1 MKLIIAG
8 AAAALSLGA
17 MPASAEVFGPVEAE
31 PAGNFYVYTEVES
44 DWALGEYE
52 GTSTTARVG
61 YEGDLSES
69 VGAYIEVGPSF
80 INPDGEDVTTELGF
94 EVGAEV
100 AVTDN
105 LTAYAEVELL
115 TNGGADLSEDLDI
128 GTKAGLT
135 YSF

>member
-8 AAAALSLGA
+8 AIAALSLGA
-17 MPASAEVFGPVEAE
+17 PASAEIIGPAEADA
-31 PAGNFYVYTEVES
+31 AGNFYVYTEVES

-61 YEGDLSES
+61 YEGDLSET

-80 INPDGEDVTTELGF
+80 INPDGEDLTTELGF

-100 AVTDN
+100 AVTEN
-105 LTAYAEVELL
+105 LTAYAEVELF
-115 TNGGADLSEDLDI
+115 TNGGSDLGEDLDI

>member
-17 MPASAEVFGPVEAE
+17 MPASAEIIGPAEAE
-31 PAGNFYVYTEVES
+31 PAGNFYVYTDVES
-44 DWALGEYE
+44 DWSLGEYE

-100 AVTDN
+100 AVTEN